1 MHQRQQIAR
10 VSEEI
15 EKLLQ
20 ADHFSRLQKNIIEQK
35 YLSEAKKIDIRRL
48 SRENHKPIKLIKR
61 EITKADHKLYRLLKV
76 NLVDASD
83 ELTAFY
89 RQIESVEQD

>member
-1 MHQRQQIAR
+1 MYQRQQIKR

-15 EKLLQ
+15 ERLLQ
-20 ADHFSRLQKNIIEQK
+20 ADYFTSLQQTIIQQK
-35 YLSEAKKIDIRRL
+35 YLSEAKSIDVRRL
-48 SRENHKPIKLIKR
+48 SRKQHKPIKLIKR
-61 EITKADHKLYRLLKV
+61 EIEKADHKLYRLLKA

-89 RQIESVEQD
+89 RQIESVEKN